1 MSNLSCLMSLL
12 SHKQPGDKIHRFIF
26 RLLYI
31 LNYTNSKGQKLSI
44 KKNTATF
51 SVAVSSIPKTE
62 INDDIIPK
70 ELLHM
75 R

>member
-1 MSNLSCLMSLL
+1 MSN
-12 SHKQPGDKIHRFIF
+12 
-26 RLLYI
+26 
-31 LNYTNSKGQKLSI
+31 